1 MLRRDGI
8 VQSLKA
14 ADVGNA
20 TLYVPPTIEIVY
32 YLPSD
37 ILTGSPEV
45 GGEWPRDVQT
55 TQFG

>member
-1 MLRRDGI
+1 MVEI
-8 VQSLKA
+8 LKET
-14 ADVGNA
+14 DFNHS
-20 TLYVPPTIEIVY
+20 TLYVPPTIEIVH

-45 GGEWPRDVQT
+45 GGEWPWEAQT